1 MKEPPKT
8 TNKHVDFKELQMM
21 EFLDLEYKITI
32 YKTLNKLKI
41 KYKNMSKEQEFRVK
55 IWKIRNK

>member
-1 MKEPPKT
+1 MKATKN
-8 TNKHVDFKELQMM
+8 NKQTFRLPRTSDD

-41 KYKNMSKEQEFRVK
+41 KYKNMSKEQALE
-55 IWKIRNK
+55 WKIEK